1 MRVAILGMGAIGHVV
16 ARALDG
22 RAELVRVDRT
32 RAPLRD
38 REAPVDAA
46 IVTTKTPGT
55 AWAAEVAAK
64 ILAPESVALTI
75 QNGLGNYETLV
86 EHVGRGRADRRG
98 RSREAVAGDGR
109 ADGRQSLIDAAGRR
123 GRPAD
128 GDRRDL
134 RCRRARRSASWGPR
148 SAQSGDDA
156 ARRHARLGRDGG
168 LHLRVP

>member
-64 ILAPESVALTI
+64 ILAPEGVTLTI

-86 EHVGRGRADRRG
+86 EHVGRDRAAVG
-98 RSREAVAGDGR
+98 VIYVGAQLVAGELRATGPGKVELGR
-109 ADGRQSLIDAAGRR
+109 PSG

-134 RCRRARRSASWGPR
+134 RCRRARR
-148 SAQSGDDA
+148 
-156 ARRHARLGRDGG
+156 
-168 LHLRVP
+168 